1 MEKRKVIKRLL
12 KSMRFIQLAVIS
24 SLKSFFALC
33 YSPSHEIHV
42 SICGGEHRDREGW
55 RGNYYA
61 FLRLVKWCTKKE
73 LKHPPTQALGEEG
86 RTDTS
91 NNLFGDVFQQLM
103 FEDL

>member
-42 SICGGEHRDREGW
+42 SICGGEHRPGRDGEVIIMLFSGW
-55 RGNYYA
+55 LNGA
-61 FLRLVKWCTKKE
+61 QKK
-73 LKHPPTQALGEEG
+73 
-86 RTDTS
+86 
-91 NNLFGDVFQQLM
+91 
-103 FEDL
+103 